1 MYFVWKDSA
10 SVVYYTDEIIQSK
23 GVRQKFAHSLT
34 TPSPCSQS
42 PAVQISY
49 KVCNSQTLPFL
60 NHYYMYVIWK
70 LLQLLRYTLK
80 GNKLNIIT
88 DMSPS
93 KKKKLVVCYKNR
105 TKHCDRK
112 SFRVY
117 ISKE

>member
-23 GVRQKFAHSLT
+23 GVRQIFAHSLT

-42 PAVQISY
+42 PTVQISY
-49 KVCNSQTLPFL
+49 KLCNSRTFAIFKPLL
-60 NHYYMYVIWK
+60 YVCDMETTAVI
-70 LLQLLRYTLK
+70 RYTLK

-93 KKKKLVVCYKNR
+93 KKKAGSML
-105 TKHCDRK
+105 
-112 SFRVY
+112 
-117 ISKE
+117 